1 LGIPPCIETSIYIHI
16 YTYVYIYIIYIWCYM
31 IRIYNMKNSD
41 EDSMKISD
49 KLYRCLNISSR
60 CPSFLHP
67 FGEQRY
73 IGLLDGL
80 DTL

>member
-1 LGIPPCIETSIYIHI
+1 
-16 YTYVYIYIIYIWCYM
+16 M